1 MNFFREG
8 GSSIGQLINQLR
20 ENKDED
26 YALSSRGKTS
36 RKSSHDQIDMAL
48 GGSSS
53 VSSSMIH
60 SNPETATVELIQ
72 ANGDFIIFSVLV
84 PVWIY

>member
-20 ENKDED
+20 ENKNED
-26 YALSSRGKTS
+26 YALSGKTS
-36 RKSSHDQIDMAL
+36 RKSSHDQIDNSMAL

-72 ANGDFIIFSVLV
+72 AIRDFRLL
-84 PVWIY
+84 